1 MADGSDGRPG
11 VRIAII
17 VEGRTE
23 KAFKPFLQTYLKGK
37 LTGNMPKLDFVPQD
51 GRIPTGSALS
61 RLVERLLNDGKK
73 SADAVI
79 ALSDVYTGTHD
90 FADAADAKAKMNS
103 WVGDVTNFYPHV
115 ALHDFEAWLIPYW
128 PKIQRL
134 AKSDRQR
141 PGSNPET
148 INHNNPPAYR
158 LKEIYRIGAC
168 RRDYN
173 KVRDAPK
180 ILDGEDLGVAVSE
193 CSELKAL
200 VDGIVSLCG
209 GA

>member
-1 MADGSDGRPG
+1 M
-11 VRIAII
+11 RIAII

-23 KAFKPFLQTYLKGK
+23 KAFQPFLQTYLKGK
-37 LTGNMPKLDFVPQD
+37 LSGNMPKLDFVPQD
-51 GRIPTGSALS
+51 GRVPTKAALH
-61 RLVERLLNDGKK
+61 RLVERLLSDGKK

-79 ALSDVYTGTHD
+79 ALTDVYTGTHD
-90 FADAADAKAKMNS
+90 FADAADAKARMSS
-103 WVGDVTNFYPHV
+103 WVGNVANFYPHV

-134 AKSDRQR
+134 AKSDRQS
-141 PGSNPET
+141 PGNNPET

-158 LKEIYRIGAC
+158 LKEIYRIGSC

-180 ILDGEDLGVAVSE
+180 ILEGEDLGVAVNL
-193 CSELKAL
+193 CSELKAF
-200 VDGIVSLCG
+200 VDRIISLCG
-209 GA
+209 NA

>member
-1 MADGSDGRPG
+1 M
-11 VRIAII
+11 RIAII

-23 KAFKPFLQTYLKGK
+23 KAFRPFFQTYLKGK
-37 LTGNMPKLDFVPQD
+37 LSGNMPKLDFVPQD
-51 GRIPTGSALS
+51 GRVPTKAALR
-61 RLVERLLNDGKK
+61 RLVERLLNDGRK

-79 ALSDVYTGTHD
+79 ALTDVYTGTND
-90 FADAADAKAKMNS
+90 FADAADAKAKMSS
-103 WVGDVTNFYPHV
+103 WVTGIANFYPHV

-134 AKSDRQR
+134 AKSDRQK
-141 PGSNPET
+141 PGSNPEA

-180 ILDGEDLGVAVSE
+180 ILEGEDLGVAVTE
-193 CSELKAL
+193 CAELKAF
-200 VDGIVSLCG
+200 VDRIIALCN
-209 GA
+209 AA